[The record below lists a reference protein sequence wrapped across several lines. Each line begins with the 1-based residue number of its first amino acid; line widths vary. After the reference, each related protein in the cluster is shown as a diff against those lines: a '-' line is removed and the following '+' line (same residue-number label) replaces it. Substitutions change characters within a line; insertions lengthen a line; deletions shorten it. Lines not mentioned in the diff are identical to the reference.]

1 MKFELSLKST
11 HQDIIHEL
19 KNKLS
24 LESDQDIVKK
34 AVESALQMKSNDLIF
49 ATEREKCVGGCF
61 GATPCFEMELEE
73 NDYQELKSVFEKY
86 DFEDYDSEA
95 EAISK
100 TIRCILNFIDQEPES
115 ITLQWFHQ
123 PFKYFQ
129 ILFF

>member
-1 MKFELSLKST
+1 MKFKLSLKST
-11 HQDIIHEL
+11 HHDIIQEL

-115 ITLQWFHQ
+115 ITLH
-123 PFKYFQ
+123 
-129 ILFF
+129 

>member
-11 HQDIIHEL
+11 HQDIIQEL

-61 GATPCFEMELEE
+61 GSTPCFELELEE
-73 NDYQELKSVFEKY
+73 KDYQDPPSHWIPKDKKWRIEGEGL
-86 DFEDYDSEA
+86 
-95 EAISK
+95 
-100 TIRCILNFIDQEPES
+100 
-115 ITLQWFHQ
+115 
-123 PFKYFQ
+123 
-129 ILFF
+129 

>member
-1 MKFELSLKST
+1 M
-11 HQDIIHEL
+11 
-19 KNKLS
+19 S

-115 ITLQWFHQ
+115 ITLQ
-123 PFKYFQ
+123 
-129 ILFF
+129 